1 MNMKKIGMIAGMT
14 FSLVVGAACGGNHTG
29 QPHVESPKDEA
40 IIVSTDRMAY
50 SDGSEDKLYH
60 ADLEYARS
68 FKFAPQTDGIATR
81 VMIRPGQKV
90 AEGQMLI
97 AYPPQNY
104 QLQVEQQQAIY
115 RDLQNKLVKQ
125 KALLTKGFVAR
136 QTVDDLE
143 LEVEN
148 KAKEIRIMEEQ
159 YVVKAPFSGTVT
171 DVSVTQGDHVTPGTP
186 LFILSEMDELAAEF
200 FVSLEEAFQIKE
212 GDSVILELGSLPE
225 WQGRVVRKSAIMDD
239 ARKAYRIRAEFN
251 NRHDMAVGGMT
262 ANVRMKLAGSGNSI
276 RVPLTAV
283 ASVGGK
289 DMIYKCV
296 HGRAV
301 ATPVRIARIVG
312 QQAVIEGD
320 IEPGDEYVTVGI
332 EKISDESPINIMNS
346 DL

>member
-1 MNMKKIGMIAGMT
+1 MKKIGMIAGMT